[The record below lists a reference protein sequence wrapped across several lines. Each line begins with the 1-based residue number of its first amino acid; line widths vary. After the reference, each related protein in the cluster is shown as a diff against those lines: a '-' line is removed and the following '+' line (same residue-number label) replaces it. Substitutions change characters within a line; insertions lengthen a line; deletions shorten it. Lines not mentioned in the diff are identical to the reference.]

1 LLAWALSVQIQE
13 DTKKFT
19 ARGIFVVWL
28 VNPAQRALRKS
39 TGHQAEN
46 PDNGGQFVFA
56 LW

>member
-1 LLAWALSVQIQE
+1 MGSFRSDTRRHEKIHCSRHFCRLAG
-13 DTKKFT
+13 K
-19 ARGIFVVWL
+19 
-28 VNPAQRALRKS
+28 PAQRALRKS

>member
-1 LLAWALSVQIQE
+1 VAWALSVQIQE